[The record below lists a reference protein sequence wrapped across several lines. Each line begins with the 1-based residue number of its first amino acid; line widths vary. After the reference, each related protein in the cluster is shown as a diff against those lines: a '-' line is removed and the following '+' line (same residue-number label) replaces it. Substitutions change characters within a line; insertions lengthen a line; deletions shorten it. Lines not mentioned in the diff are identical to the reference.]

1 MQREAFL
8 KLNWQKRRG
17 YLQGELAKLPLT
29 SIHLFAARVA
39 LRYFYSFGE
48 KEKIFPF
55 WEENKRQAYL

>member
-29 SIHLFAARVA
+29 SEVVWRIKT
-39 LRYFYSFGE
+39 SC
-48 KEKIFPF
+48 
-55 WEENKRQAYL
+55 